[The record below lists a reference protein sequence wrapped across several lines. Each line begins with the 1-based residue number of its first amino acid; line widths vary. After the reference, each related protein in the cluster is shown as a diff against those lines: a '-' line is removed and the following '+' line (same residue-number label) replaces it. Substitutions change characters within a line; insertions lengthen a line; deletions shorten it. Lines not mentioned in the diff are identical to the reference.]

1 MFSFASYLQ
10 EDAQGKN
17 LHLEHLEDEILNFGI
32 GGARGAI
39 NFLQKT
45 RDMLSGN
52 ARSSINMTVKWD
64 GPLLYSLVLILLMA
78 NSLSQRSLY
87 SIRLH
92 CCIRQEKK

>member
-39 NFLQKT
+39 NFLQVIT
-45 RDMLSGN
+45 RYVVG
-52 ARSSINMTVKWD
+52 
-64 GPLLYSLVLILLMA
+64 
-78 NSLSQRSLY
+78 
-87 SIRLH
+87 
-92 CCIRQEKK
+92 